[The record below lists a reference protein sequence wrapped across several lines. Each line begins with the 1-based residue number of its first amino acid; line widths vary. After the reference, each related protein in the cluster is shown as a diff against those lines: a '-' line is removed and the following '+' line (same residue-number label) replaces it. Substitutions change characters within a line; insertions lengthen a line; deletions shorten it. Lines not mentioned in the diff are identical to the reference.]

1 MSYIDRLLH
10 RWHHPD
16 EEPDDLDERMAR
28 WMNMSIEKRN
38 ELIGKAHTMHWVL
51 DLVEDGKRAQTSDGL
66 TWLPQGKAQQ
76 ALDELGIKTRAT
88 LHETI
93 DKCRSFRAKRPDQP
107 LAYALINMA
116 GRPPNQLLSLEEQLF
131 ALGAYANTTWQSY
144 SDDGIVYENTTRVR
158 SIYIYEWLCHVFPSV
173 SERLKPA
180 VLERF
185 LDLVVA
191 EDEATFTLAWEGEKE
206 VWKRFL
212 LKLPNNITE
221 PNQVWQLDG
230 RVLPFVV
237 YSDGIPCTVTLIPLV
252 DVFSTFTPSFVLTP
266 RKAENELGD
275 IQKVDFRYHHV
286 TKLLA
291 IVMLMLKLRPGFLY
305 TDNGSQFKALERIL
319 SYLVTHT
326 TEEEV
331 SLVRGFPGHPWGR
344 GIVEVVQKL
353 ADEVLREQP
362 GFVHDEND
370 LASWNKAYEKAKLS
384 VDDLNTL
391 LKRHF
396 KKWNDAP
403 RGDQPSR
410 FDIWKNTPQTR
421 RPMPSPER
429 IFHLGFGTD
438 WKKRLV
444 RDTHIEYDNT
454 YWHLKKLDDESRMRW
469 VDAVEKSVPIWS
481 MEYYDDMQGRNIK
494 RVFVCLDG
502 RTMDELIKGKTPG
515 HTTPSP
521 QQRKKNQRGELDVIK
536 RREKALDD
544 VLLSL
549 LEKHGTSIPA
559 LDTPEKTIIFF
570 TTVQKICT
578 NKQ

>member
-1 MSYIDRLLH
+1 
-10 RWHHPD
+10 
-16 EEPDDLDERMAR
+16 
-28 WMNMSIEKRN
+28 
-38 ELIGKAHTMHWVL
+38 
-51 DLVEDGKRAQTSDGL
+51 
-66 TWLPQGKAQQ
+66 
-76 ALDELGIKTRAT
+76 
-88 LHETI
+88 
-93 DKCRSFRAKRPDQP
+93 
-107 LAYALINMA
+107 
-116 GRPPNQLLSLEEQLF
+116 
-131 ALGAYANTTWQSY
+131 
-144 SDDGIVYENTTRVR
+144 
-158 SIYIYEWLCHVFPSV
+158 
-173 SERLKPA
+173 
-180 VLERF
+180 
-185 LDLVVA
+185 
-191 EDEATFTLAWEGEKE
+191 
-206 VWKRFL
+206 
-212 LKLPNNITE
+212 
-221 PNQVWQLDG
+221 
-230 RVLPFVV
+230 
-237 YSDGIPCTVTLIPLV
+237 
-252 DVFSTFTPSFVLTP
+252 
-266 RKAENELGD
+266 
-275 IQKVDFRYHHV
+275 
-286 TKLLA
+286 
-291 IVMLMLKLRPGFLY
+291 MLKLRPGFLY

-353 ADEVLREQP
+353 VDLVLREQP
-362 GFVHDEND
+362 GFVQNEND

-391 LKRHF
+391 LKRYF
-396 KKWNDAP
+396 KKWNNAP

-444 RDTHIEYDNT
+444 RDTHIEYDNA

-469 VDAVEKSVPIWS
+469 VDAVGKSVPIWS
-481 MEYYDDMQGRNIK
+481 MDYYDDMQGRNIT
-494 RVFVCLDG
+494 RAFVCLDG
-502 RTMDELIKGKTPG
+502 RTMDEVIKGKTPG

-559 LDTPEKTIIFF
+559 LDKPENTIIFLDEREESESGAADEDVPPVADNPSDAASDASSDAAVPTSDAASAESSGAEDAETSETAD
-570 TTVQKICT
+570 TTPPASTEQASAAGDHTSEHQPDETISDDAPDHAASSQDSPPT
-578 NKQ
+578 QPQQSTLAERLRQRRAQRNQQ